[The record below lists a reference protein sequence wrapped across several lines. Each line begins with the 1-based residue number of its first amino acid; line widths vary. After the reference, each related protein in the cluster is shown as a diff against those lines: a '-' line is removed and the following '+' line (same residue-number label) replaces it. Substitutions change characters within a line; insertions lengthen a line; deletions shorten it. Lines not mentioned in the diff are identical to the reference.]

1 MKEYSVPKNR
11 FRNFYHFESVGSTM
25 SEAENFIKKGV
36 RGGIVLADMQSD
48 GYGRNSKSW
57 FSPDNGNIYMSFFE
71 KIDPSKPLELIPQR
85 TALSVLE
92 TVRHFV
98 KDVPVNLKWPNDIL
112 VDMKKVSGI
121 IAKTIQHGKD
131 RFYICGIGVNVYMPE
146 CGSFSHTW
154 EVGSIFDSNNEI
166 TTQTVLS
173 KLIEKIDSAFSENS
187 AEINSAYLDEISWM
201 KGRKIKFT
209 QDGIEFDEGIIT
221 GFSPDGSEITVS
233 IDETEKEFSTLSIS
247 EIE

>member
-1 MKEYSVPKNR
+1 MKEYAVPKNR
-11 FRNFYHFESVGSTM
+11 FRNFYHYESVGSTM

-36 RGGIVLADMQSD
+36 RGGIVLTDMQSD

-71 KIDPSKPLELIPQR
+71 KIDPSKPMDLIPQR

-92 TVRHFV
+92 TVKHFV
-98 KDVPVNLKWPNDIL
+98 NDVPVSLKWPNDIL

-121 IAKTIQHGKD
+121 IAKTVQQGSD

-173 KLIEKIDSAFSENS
+173 KLIEEIDSAFSKNS
-187 AEINSAYLDEISWM
+187 TEINSAYLDGISWM

-221 GFSPDGSEITVS
+221 GFSNDGSEITVS
-233 IDETEKEFSTLSIS
+233 IDEIEKEFSTLSIS
-247 EIE
+247 EIG